1 MSLSDLRKKPA
12 SPKPLPCNVD
22 EFIENAQ
29 NYAKG
34 LDNVVRLRPLECSP
48 PPNESKLPF
57 RKATFTLSEACIE
70 ALGNLSD
77 ETGLSKSHLIR
88 LLITQMEQSRE
99 ADKQL
104 TICRYK

>member
-12 SPKPLPCNVD
+12 SPKPLSCNVD

-34 LDNVVRLRPLECSP
+34 LDNVVKLRPMDHSP
-48 PPNESKLPF
+48 LQQEPKLPF

-77 ETGLSKSHLIR
+77 ETGLSKSHLVR
-88 LLITQMEQSRE
+88 VLITQMEQSHE
-99 ADKQL
+99 SQKQL
-104 TICRYK
+104 AICRYK